1 MDRNGERRS
10 IILLL
15 EIKVAPAVKM
25 ILITNLKEVGPAL
38 ISLMIHLLFC
48 YNLRRMTK
56 KNKSII
62 MFIIHKK
69 KFQELYYQ

>member
-48 YNLRRMTK
+48 YHLRRMTK

>member
-1 MDRNGERRS
+1 MDRNGERTS

-48 YNLRRMTK
+48 YLLKRMTK
-56 KNKSII
+56 TNKSII
-62 MFIIHKK
+62 MFIIHNK

>member
-15 EIKVAPAVKM
+15 EIKVAPAVNM

-38 ISLMIHLLFC
+38 VSLMIHLLFC
-48 YNLRRMTK
+48 YHLRRMMKT
-56 KNKSII
+56 NKSIT
-62 MFIIHKK
+62 MFIIHNK